1 MTERM
6 IVCKNRRFTE
16 PERYHEKDGSILFL
30 GPKYSVRGTRHKKR
44 RPVSRKVIPDPGPRL
59 IATWGSAV
67 VLAAKPARG
76 QRYVELQL
84 LPGVELAAAVA
95 GVVLGV
101 ADAP

>member
-1 MTERM
+1 M
-6 IVCKNRRFTE
+6 
-16 PERYHEKDGSILFL
+16 
-30 GPKYSVRGTRHKKR
+30 
-44 RPVSRKVIPDPGPRL
+44 IPDPGPRL